1 MNNNFSLPVVLLT
14 TLFLVS
20 HTYADHK
27 QSHVDVEVGHLS
39 STASKGQVVF
49 NTNCASCHGIDAAG
63 GIGGPPLI
71 HNIYNPGHHSNA
83 SFIRAVRNGVKQH
96 HWQFGDMPPQKHV
109 AFGDMVFLMKFI
121 REIQQQNG
129 IKVMD
134 HEM

>member
-1 MNNNFSLPVVLLT
+1 MNNNFSLLVVLLS
-14 TLFLVS
+14 TLFLVN
-20 HTYADHK
+20 HTHADHK
-27 QSHVDVEVGHLS
+27 ESHVDVEVGHLS

-134 HEM
+134 HDM

>member
-1 MNNNFSLPVVLLT
+1 MNNNFSLPVVLLS
-14 TLFLVS
+14 TLFLGS

-49 NTNCASCHGIDAAG
+49 NTNCASCHGIDASG